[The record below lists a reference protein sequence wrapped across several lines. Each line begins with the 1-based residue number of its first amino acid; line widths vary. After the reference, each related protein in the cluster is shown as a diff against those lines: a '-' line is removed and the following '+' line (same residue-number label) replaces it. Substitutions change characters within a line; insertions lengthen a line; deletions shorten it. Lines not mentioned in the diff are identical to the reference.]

1 MSITSNEQKTRGSGF
16 GKPKKGAIE
25 KPKGSLSKP
34 NLFDLDREMALQ
46 DCSVT
51 VMSGSS
57 SKAFPL
63 ANQSVGGVRQLL
75 RKILN
80 IADNAASLINGKQ
93 AEEDQVLKAGDQ
105 LEFIRRAG
113 SKGVFG
119 TMIDS

>member
-1 MSITSNEQKTRGSGF
+1 MSTKTSEQKTGGSGF
-16 GKPKKGAIE
+16 GKPKKGGIE

-34 NLFDLDREMALQ
+34 HLFDLDQEMALQ

-63 ANQSVGGVRQLL
+63 AQQSVGGVRQLL
-75 RKILN
+75 KKILN
-80 IADNAASLINGKQ
+80 IADNAAPLINGNQ

-113 SKGVFG
+113 SKGVFVK
-119 TMIDS
+119 MSDS